1 MEITIKKSEIFKEV
15 EKRTSLEGISIPD
28 RFEEIW
34 ATEYEGGYL
43 NTYWI
48 GGCTSIVQ
56 IFKRY
61 LKEVSYKYDLADY
74 DSEEVFSLNAEM
86 SSRYSDVLTHSV
98 EGDMKMMIACNV
110 MWGWMQ
116 VKQPEL
122 ASKYENEAK
131 EYAGNLKLKLLYR
144 DSPSSKIGEKKEE
157 DSKDIDTDTGCMSI
171 KEEDSEFIAISSDES
186 LVIKGMDHL
195 KLTQYENCNNS
206 TEQRRNYGGCGKC
219 RPCDR

>member
-61 LKEVSYKYDLADY
+61 LKEVSYKYDLVDY

-122 ASKYENEAK
+122 ASKYKNEAK

-144 DSPSSKIGEKKEE
+144 DSPSSKIGEK
-157 DSKDIDTDTGCMSI
+157 

>member
-48 GGCTSIVQ
+48 GGCTSTVQ

-157 DSKDIDTDTGCMSI
+157 DS
-171 KEEDSEFIAISSDES
+171 EFIAISSDES

>member
-122 ASKYENEAK
+122 ALKYENEAK

-157 DSKDIDTDTGCMSI
+157 
-171 KEEDSEFIAISSDES
+171 
-186 LVIKGMDHL
+186 
-195 KLTQYENCNNS
+195 
-206 TEQRRNYGGCGKC
+206 QRIHCHILR
-219 RPCDR
+219 